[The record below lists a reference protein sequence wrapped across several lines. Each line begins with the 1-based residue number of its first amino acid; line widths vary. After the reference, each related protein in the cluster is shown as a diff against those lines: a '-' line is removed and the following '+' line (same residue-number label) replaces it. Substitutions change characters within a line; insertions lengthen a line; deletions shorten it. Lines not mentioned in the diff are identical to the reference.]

1 MLKGCQWLPGQLNA
15 GTEDCWDPSDLG
27 RGEQSPWEISKVA
40 GSRECPQGWLQWA
53 GRVALEISKW
63 WLVTCYHGSYLV
75 KWQSW
80 GFLAFLHKLFSG
92 RPEGGKWVRAVQYK
106 CQTKSARVGL
116 HIKEIYEW
124 LCHGGD
130 TTATGGNNH
139 YISKIEIWRN
149 ILQHI
154 AMLCCTFTWMIW
166 CCDVYC
172 ETLLRIYQIKWKIW
186 AAVASRIWIICLH
199 EWTNNYIT
207 QICSISPRHP

>member
-1 MLKGCQWLPGQLNA
+1 MLKGCPWLPGQLNA

-124 LCHGGD
+124 LCHVGEWGRPPLLLGEII
-130 TTATGGNNH
+130 TTLARLKFEETFCNT
-139 YISKIEIWRN
+139 
-149 ILQHI
+149 LQCFV
-154 AMLCCTFTWMIW
+154 ALLLGWF
-166 CCDVYC
+166 DVVMSTVRRCYVF
-172 ETLLRIYQIKWKIW
+172 IKLNERSEQQWP
-186 AAVASRIWIICLH
+186 VVY
-199 EWTNNYIT
+199 E
-207 QICSISPRHP
+207 